1 MTIIYILLHVSQSA
15 LSKCLCQFDEIAIYI
30 KKLMHLKVL
39 DIRNTGINYLP
50 IQIGCLTQLK
60 CLRTSLSNFGL
71 GQSRAMEFRRNVLS
85 KLSLLEELRIG
96 VDPNNR
102 RCMGGGCKSHY

>member
-1 MTIIYILLHVSQSA
+1 
-15 LSKCLCQFDEIAIYI
+15 
-30 KKLMHLKVL
+30 
-39 DIRNTGINYLP
+39 
-50 IQIGCLTQLK
+50 LK

-102 RCMGGGCKSHY
+102 RWEEVVKAIIEEVATLTHLT

>member
-1 MTIIYILLHVSQSA
+1 
-15 LSKCLCQFDEIAIYI
+15 
-30 KKLMHLKVL
+30 
-39 DIRNTGINYLP
+39 
-50 IQIGCLTQLK
+50 
-60 CLRTSLSNFGL
+60 LSNFGL